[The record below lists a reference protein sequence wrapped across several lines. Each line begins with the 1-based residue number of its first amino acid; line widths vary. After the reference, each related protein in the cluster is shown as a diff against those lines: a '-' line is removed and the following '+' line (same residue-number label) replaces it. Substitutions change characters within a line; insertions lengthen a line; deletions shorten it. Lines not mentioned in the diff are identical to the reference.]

1 MTRRLVPGENL
12 PWPDGRLTAYVDRSV
27 DVSALLLDA
36 SYRVREPADH
46 VTARAPRHAGVEWIP
61 GATQGVTLDLA
72 ALGSAG
78 HSPVER
84 VLVLASLSAGAF
96 GAEAPT
102 VQLLSAAGEVLAAFS
117 PEVPAGQ
124 SAVVLV
130 EVYRR
135 GAGWRVRAVGRGY
148 GGGLPEALAAHGAE
162 TAGRMEDV
170 RMEEGRM
177 EDGRMFE
184 LAAMILDDAS
194 RTTASLRSTT
204 AFAEARLDTDLES
217 IVSDP
222 TLRVGATGDRART
235 QARARHDE
243 LVDRARAAHARD
255 LAQLTDEVAALE
267 DRLAPAMSRWGSRG
281 WAAGQSAR
289 PASPGIRIGELSLTE
304 APDFRLPLLFRL
316 PLRRPLWVDPELGGD
331 AAATAVL
338 HVLGARISLALADYR
353 TSLVVIDVGGER
365 GTLGFPPG
373 LLARPPVTDA
383 ATATRA
389 LVEHVG
395 HVDLVRM
402 AIQGGAVDSLTPE
415 QSSPRVLLLTDFP
428 TGLDETAVRAVQRLV
443 MDGPSAGVQLL
454 MTGTTSRSLDVPL
467 LERVYDACLR
477 LPSGPGG
484 ELTDGYGEVDWRFVP
499 DPGPGD
505 GSLERALGGLIH
517 GG

>member
-1 MTRRLVPGENL
+1 
-12 PWPDGRLTAYVDRSV
+12 
-27 DVSALLLDA
+27 
-36 SYRVREPADH
+36 
-46 VTARAPRHAGVEWIP
+46 
-61 GATQGVTLDLA
+61 
-72 ALGSAG
+72 
-78 HSPVER
+78 
-84 VLVLASLSAGAF
+84 
-96 GAEAPT
+96 
-102 VQLLSAAGEVLAAFS
+102 
-117 PEVPAGQ
+117 
-124 SAVVLV
+124 
-130 EVYRR
+130 
-135 GAGWRVRAVGRGY
+135 
-148 GGGLPEALAAHGAE
+148 
-162 TAGRMEDV
+162 
-170 RMEEGRM
+170 M

-243 LVDRARAAHARD
+243 LVDRAWAAHARD